1 MRDWGRDISHLIL
14 QFSNLMLDVQ
24 FGIGLKEIPMS
35 FQMNLN
41 GSTKQENMA
50 IWWIRTKD
58 ISSENYV
65 RMRDSIEDEIR
76 TELKMPALMQP
87 PAQSQFE
94 HVMGQ
99 GKSK

>member
-1 MRDWGRDISHLIL
+1 
-14 QFSNLMLDVQ
+14 
-24 FGIGLKEIPMS
+24 
-35 FQMNLN
+35 
-41 GSTKQENMA
+41 MA
-50 IWWIRTKD
+50 IWWILKKEGCYKGIPGTYKAFIRTKD

-99 GKSK
+99 GKSKL